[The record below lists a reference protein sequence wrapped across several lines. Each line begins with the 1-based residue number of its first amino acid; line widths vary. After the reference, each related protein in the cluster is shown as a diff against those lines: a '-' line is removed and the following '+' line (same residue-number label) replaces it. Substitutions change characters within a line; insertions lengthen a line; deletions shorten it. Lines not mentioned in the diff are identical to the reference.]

1 MPKHKFRNSQPIPEI
16 LEDGD
21 YILRVVECEESISK
35 GRKTN
40 GAPQLELKLKE
51 ESTGKI
57 IYETLIFD
65 ESLEWKIDCF
75 IQCFGIEAEEGEDL
89 ELEAD
94 DMIGLRGWV
103 ALKTEEYND
112 KKRNRVAMF
121 YIDKEK
127 LEAIESDP
135 FDDPGEQE
143 GDVPF

>member
-1 MPKHKFRNSQPIPEI
+1 MPKHKFGNAQPIPDL
-16 LEDGD
+16 LEEGD
-21 YILRVVECEESISK
+21 YILRVVDCEETISK

-40 GAPQLELKLKE
+40 GADQLELKLKE

-75 IQCFGIEAEEGEDL
+75 IQCFGIKAQEGQDL

-103 ALKTEEYND
+103 ALKVEEYND
-112 KKRNRVAMF
+112 KKRNRVAVF
-121 YIDKEK
+121 YTDKEK
-127 LEAIESDP
+127 LEAIEPDP
-135 FDDPGEQE
+135 FDD
-143 GDVPF
+143 GDDENVPF